1 MIESIA
7 SSIHAMPSIASTA
20 TTAPDLQPARQEEA
34 SSVSDRSLA
43 VLDFVTQAEAPP
55 GLMDIAAALNLPK
68 ATASR
73 LCSHL
78 EARQWLARHEGDR
91 SFSPGPRLLSLAVR
105 ALQADPRQALRHELL
120 SRLVEQLGET
130 CNLTVLDGTRVRYL
144 DRVETHWPLRILLE
158 AGSLVPI
165 HATASGKLFLA
176 HMPEARRKAILDS
189 VELAACTPGTLTT
202 PEALAGECARIL
214 RDGHACDRE
223 EFMLGMI
230 AVAVPVRDAKGQ
242 CRATLA
248 VHAPAAR
255 MSLEQALQG
264 LPLLKEAAGKMS
276 GLLF

>member
-1 MIESIA
+1 MPIA
-7 SSIHAMPSIASTA
+7 A
-20 TTAPDLQPARQEEA
+20 TDSRVPDSQPARPEEA

-43 VLDFVTQAEAPP
+43 VLDFVTQAESPP
-55 GLMDIAAALNLPK
+55 GLMDIAGALSLPK

-105 ALQADPRQALRHELL
+105 ALQADPRQALRHEVL

-144 DRVETHWPLRILLE
+144 DRVETHWPLRIQLE

-176 HMPEARRKAILDS
+176 HMSEARRKAILDS
-189 VELAACTPGTLTT
+189 VELDACTPNTLAT
-202 PEALAGECARIL
+202 PEALAGECARIV
-214 RDGHACDRE
+214 REGHACDRE

-248 VHAPAAR
+248 VHGPVAR
-255 MSLEQALQG
+255 MSLEQARQG
-264 LPLLKEAAGKMS
+264 LPLLQAAAGKMS
-276 GLLF
+276 ELLF

>member
-1 MIESIA
+1 MIESPA
-7 SSIHAMPSIASTA
+7 CLTPAMSSSAATA
-20 TTAPDLQPARQEEA
+20 TAAQDPQTARQEEA

-43 VLDFVTQAEAPP
+43 VLDFVTGAEAPP
-55 GLMDIAAALNLPK
+55 GLMDIAAALHLPK

-73 LCSHL
+73 LCAHL

-105 ALQADPRQALRHELL
+105 ALQADPRQAMRHELL

-144 DRVETHWPLRILLE
+144 DRVETHWPLRIQLE

-176 HMPEARRKAILDS
+176 HMPEARRAAILDS
-189 VELAACTPGTLTT
+189 VELAACTANTLTT
-202 PEALAGECARIL
+202 PEALADECARIV

-223 EFMLGMI
+223 EFMRGMI

-248 VHAPAAR
+248 VHAPEAR
-255 MSLEQALQG
+255 MPLEQALQG
-264 LPLLKEAAGKMS
+264 LPLLQAAAGKMS
-276 GLLF
+276 ALLF